1 MQQLTEWY
9 LMAWKQYFTLS
20 GRSRRKEYFYFI
32 LGNVLIGILLGILDT
47 MTGTYDSEAG
57 MGILGGIYAI
67 AAFIPSITLTVRRLH
82 DTDRA
87 GWWLFIA
94 IIPIVGFLVLLYFML
109 TDSDEDENQYGL
121 SPKAA

>member
-32 LGNVLIGILLGILDT
+32 LGNVLIGIVLGILDT